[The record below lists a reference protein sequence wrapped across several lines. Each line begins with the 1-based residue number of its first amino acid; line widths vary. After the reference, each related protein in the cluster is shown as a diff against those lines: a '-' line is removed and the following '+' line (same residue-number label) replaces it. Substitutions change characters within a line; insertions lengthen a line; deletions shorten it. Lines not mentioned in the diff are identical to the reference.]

1 MSELELP
8 AKRGTFVEFR
18 TGLINVCPVGR
29 SCSYDER
36 LEFAKFDQENN
47 VRLKFKEALEKEF
60 GELGIG
66 CQLYEG
72 RSFTEYISC
81 SGLQFAMGGQISLDC
96 FPKGWDKTYCLQFV
110 ENEGFDQIHFF
121 GDKTSPGGND
131 HEIFEDGRTVGH
143 TVTGP
148 DDTMEQV
155 RQVLGI

>member
-60 GELGIG
+60 GELGKV
-66 CQLYEG
+66 CQ
-72 RSFTEYISC
+72 
-81 SGLQFAMGGQISLDC
+81 
-96 FPKGWDKTYCLQFV
+96 
-110 ENEGFDQIHFF
+110 
-121 GDKTSPGGND
+121 
-131 HEIFEDGRTVGH
+131 
-143 TVTGP
+143 VTGESTITKYITVQDYNLP
-148 DDTMEQV
+148 WEV
-155 RQVLGI
+155 RSQ

>member
-1 MSELELP
+1 MLTVKNDIFSLRYMSELELP

-72 RSFTEYISC
+72 RSFTGYFLFRFTIC
-81 SGLQFAMGGQISLDC
+81 HGRPDITGL
-96 FPKGWDKTYCLQFV
+96 FP
-110 ENEGFDQIHFF
+110 EG
-121 GDKTSPGGND
+121 
-131 HEIFEDGRTVGH
+131 
-143 TVTGP
+143 
-148 DDTMEQV
+148 
-155 RQVLGI
+155 LG

>member
-60 GELGIG
+60 GELG
-66 CQLYEG
+66 
-72 RSFTEYISC
+72 T
-81 SGLQFAMGGQISLDC
+81 
-96 FPKGWDKTYCLQFV
+96 
-110 ENEGFDQIHFF
+110 
-121 GDKTSPGGND
+121 
-131 HEIFEDGRTVGH
+131 
-143 TVTGP
+143 
-148 DDTMEQV
+148 V
-155 RQVLGI
+155 RQSVNYNYNILLFRFTICHGRPDITGLFP